1 MKVCV
6 LKYCFNSFHLAKKE
20 KKKHHSSSES
30 DDDSSSDSSTDSE
43 ESEKEK
49 KKRKKHKKEHK
60 KKKEQKHK
68 KKEKKGYFANTV
80 YFCTFT
86 NISPFNNSSCLKVW
100 RICFPHSLR
109 MSVLKSWHST
119 KIIPEK

>member
-86 NISPFNNSSCLKVW
+86 IRIFHLSTTRVVW
-100 RICFPHSLR
+100 KFEEFAFH
-109 MSVLKSWHST
+109 
-119 KIIPEK
+119 IPCACQY

>member
-1 MKVCV
+1 MKVCF

-20 KKKHHSSSES
+20 KKHQSSSES

-60 KKKEQKHK
+60 KKEQKHK
-68 KKEKKGYFANTV
+68 KKEKKGYFDNTF

-86 NISPFNNSSCLKVW
+86 IRIFHLSTTRVVW
-100 RICFPHSLR
+100 KFEEFAFH
-109 MSVLKSWHST
+109 
-119 KIIPEK
+119 IPCACQY